1 MRNGPSRTP
10 DADFLQRE
18 TIEPSETLSQDEM
31 TQRSP
36 GGRILG
42 RCRGMKGLLL
52 AIVIAAALAIWSG
65 NARAQDHVI
74 SEVVDPAASVT
85 LHSTR

>member
-1 MRNGPSRTP
+1 
-10 DADFLQRE
+10 
-18 TIEPSETLSQDEM
+18 
-31 TQRSP
+31 
-36 GGRILG
+36 
-42 RCRGMKGLLL
+42 MKGLLL